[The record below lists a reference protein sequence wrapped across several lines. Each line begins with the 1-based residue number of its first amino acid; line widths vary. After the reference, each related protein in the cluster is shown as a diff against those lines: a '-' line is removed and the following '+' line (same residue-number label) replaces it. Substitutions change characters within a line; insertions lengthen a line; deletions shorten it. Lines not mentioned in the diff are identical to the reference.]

1 MFMKYFAILT
11 KKRCGKWKW
20 PLLYSFELKKTI

>member
-11 KKRCGKWKW
+11 KKRCGKWKC
-20 PLLYSFELKKTI
+20 PLLYSFE

>member
-20 PLLYSFELKKTI
+20 PHVI